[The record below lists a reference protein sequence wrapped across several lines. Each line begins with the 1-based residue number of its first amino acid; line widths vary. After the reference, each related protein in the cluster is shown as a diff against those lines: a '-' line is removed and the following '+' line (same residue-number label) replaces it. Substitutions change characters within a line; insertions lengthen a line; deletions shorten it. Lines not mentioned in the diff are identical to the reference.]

1 MDKRKEGAN
10 RAMVEMEK
18 QIMSVN
24 RGRIG
29 VQSTRGDGIWT
40 GLHLTLTLTLQH
52 LLLMGKGHKDNN
64 KVVEVVN
71 IGEMTESGR
80 EWERENNNARK
91 EHLSGHEVL
100 HGKVN
105 FHPLG
110 LVGGE
115 LVHLDFFKEDLISR
129 DGQELAEIICE
140 EAIMFSFPE

>member
-29 VQSTRGDGIWT
+29 VQSIRGDGIWT

-64 KVVEVVN
+64 KVAEVVN
-71 IGEMTESGR
+71 IGDQLLPTFVTE
-80 EWERENNNARK
+80 
-91 EHLSGHEVL
+91 L
-100 HGKVN
+100 
-105 FHPLG
+105 
-110 LVGGE
+110 
-115 LVHLDFFKEDLISR
+115 
-129 DGQELAEIICE
+129 
-140 EAIMFSFPE
+140 